1 MNNIRSLRE
10 KQHISAKEL
19 GRAIGK
25 SQPTI
30 SKWENAPQLRYEQAK
45 KIADYFKVSI
55 YEVTGQKNEEYLQ
68 DIAPTMVALD
78 ILFFQNG
85 EKKILGKQ
93 IIPTKILQEYT
104 LTAPHNIKIIRINQ
118 EAMKP
123 TININDMIWI
133 DTSYKFPNSDG
144 IYLIN
149 IGNTPMLKRIQIKPF
164 ENSAIIKSDNPQ
176 DETFIYPNYHQLSV
190 LGKVIF
196 HLQKL

>member
-85 EKKILGKQ
+85 ENIITVDLFYVREYLFSPYQIQNHRNHPPCCLG
-93 IIPTKILQEYT
+93 TY
-104 LTAPHNIKIIRINQ
+104 
-118 EAMKP
+118 
-123 TININDMIWI
+123 
-133 DTSYKFPNSDG
+133 FP
-144 IYLIN
+144 
-149 IGNTPMLKRIQIKPF
+149 
-164 ENSAIIKSDNPQ
+164 
-176 DETFIYPNYHQLSV
+176 
-190 LGKVIF
+190 
-196 HLQKL
+196 